1 MADFR
6 TAARPYAK
14 AVFEMARE
22 SGNYDTW
29 SERVDFLAAAVES
42 PELSS
47 MLNTPNIT
55 HQQKSE
61 LIEKVAGDRL
71 DDQGRNFV
79 RLLAEN
85 NRLDLL
91 PDVAGIYDGLK
102 MEAEGE
108 IEASVT
114 SAFELTS
121 AQSDKIANALA
132 ARLNRKV
139 KIVSTVDSDL
149 LGGAIIRAG
158 DLVIDGSV
166 KGRLEKMTTQVQS

>member
-1 MADFR
+1 
-6 TAARPYAK
+6 
-14 AVFEMARE
+14 
-22 SGNYDTW
+22 
-29 SERVDFLAAAVES
+29 
-42 PELSS
+42 
-47 MLNTPNIT
+47 
-55 HQQKSE
+55 

-139 KIVSTVDSDL
+139 KIVSTSFKKQETIFQL
-149 LGGAIIRAG
+149 
-158 DLVIDGSV
+158 
-166 KGRLEKMTTQVQS
+166 TNFQV